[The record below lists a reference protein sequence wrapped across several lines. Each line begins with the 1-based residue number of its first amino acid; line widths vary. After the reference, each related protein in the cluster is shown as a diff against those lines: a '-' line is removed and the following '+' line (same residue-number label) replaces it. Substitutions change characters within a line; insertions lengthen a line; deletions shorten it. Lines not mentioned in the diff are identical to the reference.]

1 LIKEENYLEEIS
13 LREIFFILK
22 KHIKLIVLLLVLAV
36 AISSVVT
43 FFILDKEY
51 SAFTTLMVGK
61 PRDYINENKIEYNE
75 LLLNQK
81 LVSTYGELIKTRVV
95 SEKVIS
101 NLGLSLSYNTFR
113 SKVNVSLVKD
123 TEIIGIT
130 VTDTDPLLAAEIA
143 NETAAVFM
151 DTVQEIMKV
160 ENVQVIDEA
169 EPSEYPVSPRPM
181 LNLAISAI
189 LGLMLGVFLS
199 FLIELLDNTIKT
211 PEDVEKYLGL
221 TVIGSIP
228 NVED

>member
-1 LIKEENYLEEIS
+1 MEEIS

-181 LNLAISAI
+181 LNIAIAAI
-189 LGLMLGVFLS
+189 LGLMLGIFLA
-199 FLIELLDNTIKT
+199 FLLEMLDNTIKT

>member
-1 LIKEENYLEEIS
+1 MEEIS
-13 LREIFFILK
+13 LREIFFILR
-22 KHIKLIVLLLVLAV
+22 KHLRLIVLLLTLSV
-36 AISSVVT
+36 ALSAAVT

-101 NLGLSLSYNTFR
+101 NLDLSLSYNAFR
-113 SKVNVSLVKD
+113 NKVNVSLVKD

-130 VTDTDPLLAAEIA
+130 VTDTDPSLAAEIA
-143 NETAAVFM
+143 NETASVFM
-151 DTVQEIMKV
+151 ETVQEIMKV
-160 ENVQVIDEA
+160 ENVQVIDRA
-169 EPSEYPVSPRPM
+169 EPSDTPVSPRPM
-181 LNLAISAI
+181 LNIAVSAI
-189 LGLMLGVFLS
+189 LGLMLGVFIA
-199 FLIELLDNTIKT
+199 FLIEMLDNTIKT
-211 PEDVEKYLGL
+211 PEDVEKHLGL
-221 TVIGSIP
+221 PVIGSIP

>member
-1 LIKEENYLEEIS
+1 MIKEENYLEEIS

-181 LNLAISAI
+181 LNIAIAAI
-189 LGLMLGVFLS
+189 LGLMLGIFLA
-199 FLIELLDNTIKT
+199 FLLEMLDNTIKT

>member
-1 LIKEENYLEEIS
+1 LEEIS
-13 LREIFFILK
+13 LREIFFILR
-22 KHIKLIVLLLVLAV
+22 KHVKLIVLLLVLSV

-61 PRDYINENKIEYNE
+61 PKDYINENKIEYNE

-81 LVSTYGELIKTRVV
+81 LVSTYGELIKTRIV

-101 NLGLSLSYNTFR
+101 NLGLDLSYDTFR

-130 VTDTDPLLAAEIA
+130 VTDTDPVLAAEIA
-143 NETAAVFM
+143 NETASVFM

-160 ENVQVIDEA
+160 ENVQVIDRA
-169 EPSEYPVSPRPM
+169 EPSYTPVSPRPI
-181 LNLAISAI
+181 LNLAIAGI
-189 LGLMLGVFLS
+189 LGLMLGVFLA
-199 FLIELLDNTIKT
+199 FLIEMLDNTIKT

-221 TVIGSIP
+221 PVIGSIP

>member
-1 LIKEENYLEEIS
+1 MEEIS
-13 LREIFFILK
+13 LREIFFILR
-22 KHIKLIVLLLVLAV
+22 KHLKLIVLMLTFSVAV
-36 AISSVVT
+36 SSGVT
-43 FFILDKEY
+43 FLILDKEY

-61 PRDYINENKIEYNE
+61 PKDYINENKIEYNE

-101 NLGLSLSYNTFR
+101 NLGLSMGYNTFR
-113 SKVNVSLVKD
+113 NKVNVSLVKD

-130 VTDTDPLLAAEIA
+130 VTDNDPVLAAEIA
-143 NETAAVFM
+143 NETASVFM
-151 DTVQEIMKV
+151 DVVQEIMKV
-160 ENVQVIDEA
+160 ENVQVIDKA
-169 EPSEYPVSPRPM
+169 QPSDTPISPRPL
-181 LNLAISAI
+181 LNITISAI

-199 FLIELLDNTIKT
+199 FLIEMLDNTIKT

>member
-1 LIKEENYLEEIS
+1 MEEIS
-13 LREIFFILK
+13 LREIFFILR
-22 KHIKLIVLLLVLAV
+22 KHLRLIVLLLTLSIALS
-36 AISSVVT
+36 ATVT

-101 NLGLSLSYNTFR
+101 NLDLSLSYNAFR
-113 SKVNVSLVKD
+113 NKVNVSLVKD

-130 VTDTDPLLAAEIA
+130 VTDTDPSLAAEIA
-143 NETAAVFM
+143 NETASVFM
-151 DTVQEIMKV
+151 ETVQEIMKV
-160 ENVQVIDEA
+160 ENVQVIDRA
-169 EPSEYPVSPRPM
+169 EPSDTPVSPRPM
-181 LNLAISAI
+181 LNIAVSAI
-189 LGLMLGVFLS
+189 LGLMLGVFIA
-199 FLIELLDNTIKT
+199 FLIEMLDNTIKT
-211 PEDVEKYLGL
+211 PEDVEKHLGL
-221 TVIGSIP
+221 PVIGSIP

>member
-1 LIKEENYLEEIS
+1 MEEIS
-13 LREIFFILK
+13 LREIFFILR
-22 KHIKLIVLLLVLAV
+22 KHVKLIVLLLVLSV

-61 PRDYINENKIEYNE
+61 PKDYINENKIEYNE

-130 VTDTDPLLAAEIA
+130 VTDTDPVLAAEIA
-143 NETAAVFM
+143 NETASVFM

-160 ENVQVIDEA
+160 ENVQVIDMA
-169 EPSEYPVSPRPM
+169 EPSYTPVSPRPI
-181 LNLAISAI
+181 LNLAIAGI
-189 LGLMLGVFLS
+189 LGLMLGVFLA
-199 FLIELLDNTIKT
+199 FMIEMLDNTIKT

-221 TVIGSIP
+221 PVIGSIP

>member
-1 LIKEENYLEEIS
+1 MEEIS
-13 LREIFFILK
+13 LREILFILR

-36 AISSVVT
+36 AISSAVT

>member
-1 LIKEENYLEEIS
+1 MEEIS
-13 LREIFFILK
+13 LREIFFILR
-22 KHIKLIVLLLVLAV
+22 KHLRLIMLLLTLSIALS
-36 AISSVVT
+36 AVVT

-61 PRDYINENKIEYNE
+61 PKDYINENKIEYNE

-95 SEKVIS
+95 SEKVIT
-101 NLGLSLSYNTFR
+101 NLGLPLSYNAFR
-113 SKVNVSLVKD
+113 DKVNVSLVKD

-143 NETAAVFM
+143 NETASVFM
-151 DTVQEIMKV
+151 ETVQEIMKV

-169 EPSEYPVSPRPM
+169 EPSYTPVSPRPM
-181 LNLAISAI
+181 MNLAIAGI
-189 LGLMLGVFLS
+189 LGLMLGIFLA
-199 FLIELLDNTIKT
+199 FLIEMLDNTIKT

>member
-1 LIKEENYLEEIS
+1 MEEIS
-13 LREIFFILK
+13 LREIFFILR

-160 ENVQVIDEA
+160 ENVQVIDKA
-169 EPSEYPVSPRPM
+169 EPSYAPVSPRPM
-181 LNLAISAI
+181 LNIAIAAI
-189 LGLMLGVFLS
+189 LGLMLGIFLA
-199 FLIELLDNTIKT
+199 FLLEMLDNTIKT

>member
-1 LIKEENYLEEIS
+1 MLEEIS
-13 LREIFFILK
+13 LREIFFILR
-22 KHIKLIVLLLVLAV
+22 KHLKLIVLMLTFSVAV
-36 AISSVVT
+36 SSGVT
-43 FFILDKEY
+43 FLILDKEY

-61 PRDYINENKIEYNE
+61 PKDYINENKIEYNE

-101 NLGLSLSYNTFR
+101 NLGLSMGYNTFR
-113 SKVNVSLVKD
+113 NKVNVSLVKD

-130 VTDTDPLLAAEIA
+130 VTDNDPVLAAEIA
-143 NETAAVFM
+143 NETASVFM
-151 DTVQEIMKV
+151 DVVQEIMKV
-160 ENVQVIDEA
+160 ENVQVIDKA
-169 EPSEYPVSPRPM
+169 QPSDTPISPRPL
-181 LNLAISAI
+181 LNITISAI

-199 FLIELLDNTIKT
+199 FLIEMLDNTIKT

>member
-1 LIKEENYLEEIS
+1 LEEIS
-13 LREIFFILK
+13 LREIFFILR
-22 KHIKLIVLLLVLAV
+22 KHVKLIVLLLVLSV

-61 PRDYINENKIEYNE
+61 PKDYINENKIEYNE

-130 VTDTDPLLAAEIA
+130 VTDTDPVLAAEIA
-143 NETAAVFM
+143 NETASVFM

-160 ENVQVIDEA
+160 ENVQVIDMA
-169 EPSEYPVSPRPM
+169 EPSYTPVSPRPI
-181 LNLAISAI
+181 LNLAIAGI
-189 LGLMLGVFLS
+189 LGLMLGVFLA
-199 FLIELLDNTIKT
+199 FMIEMLDNTIKT

-221 TVIGSIP
+221 PVIGSIP

>member
-1 LIKEENYLEEIS
+1 MIKEENYLEEIS

-130 VTDTDPLLAAEIA
+130 VTDTDPVLAAEIA
-143 NETAAVFM
+143 NETASVFM

-160 ENVQVIDEA
+160 ENVQVIDMA
-169 EPSEYPVSPRPM
+169 EPSYTPVSPRPI
-181 LNLAISAI
+181 LNLAIAGI
-189 LGLMLGVFLS
+189 LGLMLGVFLA
-199 FLIELLDNTIKT
+199 FMIEMLDNTIKT

-221 TVIGSIP
+221 PVIGSIP

>member
-1 LIKEENYLEEIS
+1 MEEIS

-22 KHIKLIVLLLVLAV
+22 KHIKLIVLLWVLAV
-36 AISSVVT
+36 AISSAVT

-211 PEDVEKYLGL
+211 PEDIEKYLGL

>member
-1 LIKEENYLEEIS
+1 MEEIS